1 MNIKL
6 MAYINPFRWQ
16 SLAFHLEL
24 QKNENMWELSQGV
37 GGWVPLF
44 PNIVLFFTKNSELF
58 VKTKIELQNIPQI
71 LLVYRVLPNPEG
83 GGSAKLK
90 LNSREIPPQ
99 LNQPSVF

>member
-1 MNIKL
+1 MRICGNFPKVWGGGFP
-6 MAYINPFRWQ
+6 Y
-16 SLAFHLEL
+16 
-24 QKNENMWELSQGV
+24 SQI
-37 GGWVPLF
+37 F
-44 PNIVLFFTKNSELF
+44 FKFFTKNSELF

-99 LNQPSVF
+99 LNQPSVFLQQRDKQQASEFLVTTHKDENCEI